1 MRMASFA
8 YRGITRQGQ
17 TNTGELQARN
27 LAEAVQRVRSLG
39 IVPVEIRERLES
51 GARTPKAKG
60 DARTRAEIARSLGE
74 LGVLLNAGIPLDRA
88 LALCLDTIDRPAVT
102 EAFRR
107 LLAQVREGTP
117 LSQAMSEQPAL
128 FPTSAQAVIEAG
140 EANGRLGDA
149 LARVARIFAQEEE
162 MRRLIGGAMIYPA
175 ALLMLAGAVILV
187 MLLYVVPQFE
197 SLFASAQ
204 DKLPASSRALMA
216 ASRALREH
224 GIILAVLVIASAFGI
239 RQMLRQPAA
248 REARDRI
255 VLRLPQVGPL
265 VRTIEAS
272 RLARTLGGLI
282 EGGVPLP
289 DALAMACRSV
299 SNRSISNA
307 ITNVA
312 TQVREGGALTPLI
325 AATGALPRMAIG
337 FFRTGEETSQLGMML
352 ERLADVL
359 ERDVTRRIER
369 LVAILTPAITIG
381 LGGAVAAIIASI
393 MTAILGFNDL
403 AVGQ

>member
-1 MRMASFA
+1 MATFA
-8 YRGITRQGQ
+8 YRAVTPQGQ
-17 TNTGELQARN
+17 ANNGEVQARDR
-27 LAEAVQRVRSLG
+27 AEALQRIRGLG
-39 IVPVEIRERLES
+39 IVPVEIKENAPSATQVPRIKS
-51 GARTPKAKG
+51 NM
-60 DARTRAEIARSLGE
+60 RTRAEVAKALGE
-74 LGVLLNAGIPLDRA
+74 LGVLLNAGLPLDRA
-88 LALCLDTIDRPAVT
+88 LALGIENIEQEGVNA
-102 EAFRR
+102 AFRR

-117 LSQAMSEQPAL
+117 LSQAMMAQPAL
-128 FPTSAQAVIEAG
+128 FPPSAQAVIEAG

-162 MRRLIGGAMIYPA
+162 MRRLISGAMIYPV
-175 ALLMLAGAVILV
+175 ALLLLAGAVILM

-216 ASRALREH
+216 ASRGLRDH
-224 GIILAVLVIASAFGI
+224 GLFIAAGVVVAVLGI
-239 RQMLRQPAA
+239 RQLLRQPDV
-248 REARDRI
+248 RTARDRL
-255 VLRLPQVGPL
+255 VLRLPQIGVL

-289 DALAMACRSV
+289 DALAMSCRSV
-299 SNRSISNA
+299 SNSA
-307 ITNVA
+307 IAAAVSAVA

-359 ERDVTRRIER
+359 ERDVTLRIER
-369 LVAILTPAITIG
+369 LVAILTPIITIG